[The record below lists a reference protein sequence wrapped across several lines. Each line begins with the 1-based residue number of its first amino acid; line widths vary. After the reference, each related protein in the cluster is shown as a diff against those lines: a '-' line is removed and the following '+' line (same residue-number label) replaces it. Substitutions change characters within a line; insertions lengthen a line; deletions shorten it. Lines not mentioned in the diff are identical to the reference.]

1 MKKQIRAWLL
11 AAAMLLSLTV
21 STLSAAAAG
30 TITVSQV
37 SGAKGEVVDVE
48 LRLSS
53 DDVASG
59 NFTVRYDS
67 AVLELVS
74 AAPSSGLQC
83 IVNPSG
89 AGVVKVSFYDSM
101 QAISDAV
108 LCTLTFRITAQTD
121 AQDGSPIVLEQ
132 VRLYDL
138 NGNAVE
144 ASVIHGAVVR
154 KTVRLRM
161 STAETAE
168 YQAVRAIVHL
178 EGGLSPA
185 GGNFSITYDPTHFSV
200 RSVLPL
206 KAAEGAGFTY
216 NIAQPGL
223 VKVSFSSK
231 TALAAGELF
240 AVVFQT
246 VGSAGASS
254 ALRLSDAKMY
264 DENGDALDVSVV
276 NGSLSIVVPS
286 DDDPKLW
293 VIGGALQEDGSATIA
308 VVLQGRGYVCGGNFR
323 LCYDSSMTAAVT
335 PAANCQVNL
344 DDDKPGEI
352 QVAWAAETPYSG
364 EATLLTV
371 TFTNAV
377 ESAVTLDSATFYDKE
392 AAAISRVDVRPGSI
406 TAAAAVTAMV
416 DGEPVVQQEN
426 GRTACTVA
434 LDVADTTFFSDEPQ
448 EEVSAILA
456 LYDEGQMVGLSMAP
470 VTFSNGVNEV
480 ELVAETDQDVSD
492 YQIFLTGGSSSM
504 APLCQALSADVPA
517 AS

>member
-11 AAAMLLSLTV
+11 AAAMLLSLAA

-37 SGAKGEVVDVE
+37 SGATGEVVDVE

-53 DDVASG
+53 DDVAAGS
-59 NFTVRYDS
+59 FTVRYDS

-74 AAPSSGLQC
+74 AT
-83 IVNPSG
+83 PSG
-89 AGVVKVSFYDSM
+89 SFQCVANPGSAGVVKVSFAQYT
-101 QAISDAV
+101 QVISDAV

-138 NGNAVE
+138 NSSAVE
-144 ASVIHGAVVR
+144 ASVLHGAVLR

-161 STAETAE
+161 SAAETAE

-185 GGNFSITYDPTHFSV
+185 GGNFSLSYDPTHFSV

-216 NIAQPGL
+216 HIVQPGL
-223 VKVSFSSK
+223 VKVSFSSQ

-246 VGSAGASS
+246 EGSAGASS
-254 ALRLSDAKMY
+254 ALRLSDVKMY
-264 DENGDALDVSVV
+264 DENGAALDVSVV

-286 DDDPKLW
+286 DDNPKLW
-293 VIGGALQEDGSATIA
+293 VIGGAMQEDGSATIA
-308 VVLQGRGYVCGGNFR
+308 VVLQGRGYVCGGNFN
-323 LCYDSSMTAAVT
+323 LYYDSRMTATVT
-335 PAANCQVNL
+335 PAANCQVNH
-344 DDDKPGEI
+344 DAGNGKI
-352 QVAWAAETPYSG
+352 QVAWAAETPFSG
-364 EATLLTV
+364 EAELLKV
-371 TFTNAV
+371 TFTSAV
-377 ESAVTLDSATFYDKE
+377 ESDVTLDSATFYDKE
-392 AAAISRVDVRPGSI
+392 SATIAPVEVRPGSI
-406 TAAAAVTAMV
+406 NAAAAVTAMV
-416 DGEPVVQQEN
+416 DGAPVVQQEN

-434 LDVADTTFFSDEPQ
+434 LDVADATCFSDAPQ

-456 LYDEGQMVGLSMAP
+456 LYDEGRMVGLSMAP

-480 ELVAETDQDVSD
+480 ELAAETDQNVSD
-492 YQIFLTGGSSSM
+492 YQIFLTGGSASM
-504 APLCQALSADVPA
+504 APLCPALGDTVTAAD
-517 AS
+517 

>member
-11 AAAMLLSLTV
+11 AAAMLLSLTA

-53 DDVASG
+53 DDAAGG
-59 NFTVRYDS
+59 NFIVRYDS

-74 AAPSSGLQC
+74 ATPSSGFQC
-83 IVNPSG
+83 ILNSND
-89 AGVVKVSFYDSM
+89 AGVVKVSFYDSN

-121 AQDGSPIVLEQ
+121 DQDGSPIVLEQ
-132 VRLYDL
+132 VKLYDV
-138 NGNAVE
+138 NGRAVE
-144 ASVIHGAVVR
+144 ASVLHGAVLR

-161 STAETAE
+161 IAAETAE
-168 YQAVRAIVHL
+168 HQAVRAIVQL

-185 GGNFSITYDPTHFSV
+185 GGNFSITYDPAHFSV

-206 KAAEGAGFTY
+206 KAAESAGFTY
-216 NIAQPGL
+216 SIAQPGL
-223 VKVSFSSK
+223 VKIAFSS
-231 TALAAGELF
+231 TATLAAGELC

-254 ALRLSDAKMY
+254 ALCLSDVKMY
-264 DENGDALDVSVV
+264 DENSKPLDVSVV

-293 VIGGALQEDGSATIA
+293 VIGGAMQEDGSATIA

-323 LCYDSSMTAAVT
+323 LCYDPGMTATVT
-335 PAANCQVNL
+335 PSANCQVNH
-344 DDDKPGEI
+344 DAETGEI
-352 QVAWAAETPYSG
+352 LVAWAAETPYSG
-364 EATLLTV
+364 EAELLTV

-377 ESAVTLDSATFYDKE
+377 ESAVTLDSATFYNKKS
-392 AAAISRVDVRPGSI
+392 ATISPVDVRPGSI
-406 TAAAAVTAMV
+406 TAAAAVTAVV

-434 LDVADTTFFSDEPQ
+434 LDVADATFFSDAPQ

-492 YQIFLTGGSSSM
+492 YRIFLTGGSASM
-504 APLCQALSADVPA
+504 TPLCQALSGETQA
-517 AS
+517 AN